1 MLLMKRN
8 GGKITDKALETVRRV
23 AEDRNA
29 GKALSLYVST
39 YEKMMER
46 RSACI
51 KRFESLIS
59 DTGADPDV
67 LDRLFGAGQQH

>member
-1 MLLMKRN
+1 MN
-8 GGKITDKALETVRRV
+8 QADQG
-23 AEDRNA
+23 N
-29 GKALSLYVST
+29 
-39 YEKMMER
+39 